1 MNNILSG
8 NFTIEHLYSTNEYRD
23 SKRLE
28 NWRNKGKFKTSQDFD
43 IARFAFLNLSLLD
56 SVSNAKAN
64 DEEMYDKIKE
74 YKQANR
80 IFNFEPEYL
89 IQSLVEDSKYYKDDN
104 IKALNLPNR
113 TIKNIEQNTWYLD
126 PKINREFNIK
136 LLKKA
141 FAKIFNVEIN

>member
-8 NFTIEHLYSTNEYRD
+8 NFSIEHLYSTNEYKD

-28 NWRNKGKFKTSQDFD
+28 NWRNKGRFKTSQEFD

-64 DEEMYDKIKE
+64 DEEMYNKIKE

-89 IQSLVEDSKYYKDDN
+89 IQSLVGDSKYYENDN
-104 IKALNLPNR
+104 IRALNLPNR

-126 PKINREFNIK
+126 PEINREFNIK
-136 LLKKA
+136 LLKKHLQK
-141 FAKIFNVEIN
+141 FLM

>member
-1 MNNILSG
+1 MM
-8 NFTIEHLYSTNEYRD
+8 
-23 SKRLE
+23 K
-28 NWRNKGKFKTSQDFD
+28 
-43 IARFAFLNLSLLD
+43 
-56 SVSNAKAN
+56 
-64 DEEMYDKIKE
+64 KIKE

-89 IQSLVEDSKYYKDDN
+89 IQSLVGDSKYYENDN
-104 IKALNLPNR
+104 IRALNLPNR

-141 FAKIFNVEIN
+141 FAKIFNVDIN